1 MILQSLESHELRRS
15 NRYMRSDPGLQS
27 SPFGKI
33 VQTNG
38 NPRLIQFS
46 LHWAF

>member
-1 MILQSLESHELRRS
+1 MCLFC
-15 NRYMRSDPGLQS
+15 QS
-27 SPFGKI
+27 SGITLTLATRLSPMWRRPGAFGKI

-46 LHWAF
+46 LRWAF